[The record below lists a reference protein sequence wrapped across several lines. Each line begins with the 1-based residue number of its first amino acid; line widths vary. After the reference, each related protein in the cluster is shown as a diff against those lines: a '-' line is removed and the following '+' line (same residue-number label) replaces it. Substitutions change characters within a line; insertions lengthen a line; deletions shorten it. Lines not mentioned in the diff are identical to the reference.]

1 MKIFKKIL
9 AVILVLVF
17 VIFLFLQF
25 ALPPIAANYIEKHS
39 NEWIGRQVKIKD
51 FHWNLLALEIHLN
64 GFSLLEQDAKAEFL
78 GWDNLSLNISPLALL
93 TKTAKLQYFT
103 LNGFRANVVQQGDQ
117 FNFSDILSRFSA
129 DASKDSILDSTAV
142 IEVQNIND
150 STTINTSKSD
160 SLAPSFEEL

>member
-93 TKTAKLQYFT
+93 TKTAKLPPVKWNRKVFT
-103 LNGFRANVVQQGDQ
+103 TTFR
-117 FNFSDILSRFSA
+117 LPYR
-129 DASKDSILDSTAV
+129 LTHLL
-142 IEVQNIND
+142 
-150 STTINTSKSD
+150 T
-160 SLAPSFEEL
+160 